1 MFINILMKNKIKT
14 IGITY
19 DLREWYLQKGYSDD
33 DTAEFDKEETLMAIE
48 KEISSAG
55 YEPVRIGNI
64 FQLVEALARGD
75 RWDMVFNIAECMYGD
90 GREATVPALLDQYQI
105 PYFFSGPVIMGI
117 SLNKYMAKLI
127 AEAGGVPVCRGKL
140 VRNQFDLQLVEAEV
154 NSYRLSYPLFV
165 KPVAE
170 GTGKGITDKSII
182 HNSLELWD
190 VCTELLKVYKQPV
203 LVEEYLSGREF
214 TVGVVGSG
222 TDTRC
227 VGGMEIICK
236 DDLPYSNFVKENY
249 EDYVEYKVLE
259 GNIKDQCE
267 AVAILAWQTLGGLDG
282 GRIDLRA
289 DKNGRICFIEVNP
302 LAGLNPYISD
312 LPILARLNNKDYH
325 FIMQSIISAGIR
337 RCTSNSR
344 SFKESYC

>member
-1 MFINILMKNKIKT
+1 
-14 IGITY
+14 
-19 DLREWYLQKGYSDD
+19 
-33 DTAEFDKEETLMAIE
+33 
-48 KEISSAG
+48 
-55 YEPVRIGNI
+55 
-64 FQLVEALARGD
+64 
-75 RWDMVFNIAECMYGD
+75 MYGD

-140 VRNQFDLQLVEAEV
+140 VRNQFDLQLVEAEI

-182 HNSLELWD
+182 HNSQELWD
-190 VCTELLKVYKQPV
+190 VCTDLLKLYKQPV

-249 EDYVEYKVLE
+249 EDYVDYKVLE
-259 GNIKDQCE
+259 GEIKDQCE

-312 LPILARLNNKDYH
+312 LPILARLNKKDYH
-325 FIMQSIISAGIR
+325 FIMQSIIGAGIK
-337 RCTSNSR
+337 RCISKSKEYNE
-344 SFKESYC
+344 SFC